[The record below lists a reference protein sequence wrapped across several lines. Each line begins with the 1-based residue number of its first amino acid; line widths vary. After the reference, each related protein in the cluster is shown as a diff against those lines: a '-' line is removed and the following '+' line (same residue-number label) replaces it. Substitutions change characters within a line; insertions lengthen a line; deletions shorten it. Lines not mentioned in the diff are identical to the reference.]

1 MAGRND
7 SLQTGIVLTVA
18 SALIAIFQVT
28 MLGRKG
34 SHAALGFVLGVVV
47 AVIIASILDVAR
59 EKKDHNNP
67 DG

>member
-47 AVIIASILDVAR
+47 AVIIASILV
-59 EKKDHNNP
+59 
-67 DG
+67 